1 MRLSLTLAALAA
13 LLVPSLTFA
22 EDEKPREGGSK
33 EKLTGVPET
42 LRGFSGMLIG
52 TLVDKDVE
60 EGELTVD
67 VQHVARVWRNNK
79 AKNPRSVVGRRVVL
93 NNITGKW
100 LDTVLILK
108 KGETLEFEAQHQ
120 RGDALRFPGEWL
132 KKVEP
137 FKAENYPSPPNE
149 FRGFQGLV
157 IGTIEQKRTESRE
170 LVVKVK
176 DIGRP
181 FKGNRAKKPE
191 SAVGKRIVVAGFWGR
206 MQKPFDPLKKGDTI
220 RFGLQHRVTQSD
232 HFSVIEGV
240 AKVGADAKIESRP
253 KEEPR
258 KDRPVEKEVKLEKP
272 ADPTKFPEDALRGFR
287 GVLVGKVL
295 SRDAEKGVMTIDVER
310 VPRVFRNNK
319 ASVPK
324 RAQGYH
330 ITLTGISGR
339 FVDTLLLLKKGD
351 RVEVAAFHNRGTKMD
366 FPGELLRKAKTE
378 KEED

>member
-132 KKVEP
+132 KKV
-137 FKAENYPSPPNE
+137 
-149 FRGFQGLV
+149 V
-157 IGTIEQKRTESRE
+157 
-170 LVVKVK
+170 
-176 DIGRP
+176 
-181 FKGNRAKKPE
+181 
-191 SAVGKRIVVAGFWGR
+191 
-206 MQKPFDPLKKGDTI
+206 
-220 RFGLQHRVTQSD
+220 
-232 HFSVIEGV
+232 
-240 AKVGADAKIESRP
+240 
-253 KEEPR
+253 
-258 KDRPVEKEVKLEKP
+258 
-272 ADPTKFPEDALRGFR
+272 
-287 GVLVGKVL
+287 
-295 SRDAEKGVMTIDVER
+295 
-310 VPRVFRNNK
+310 
-319 ASVPK
+319 
-324 RAQGYH
+324 
-330 ITLTGISGR
+330 
-339 FVDTLLLLKKGD
+339 
-351 RVEVAAFHNRGTKMD
+351 
-366 FPGELLRKAKTE
+366 
-378 KEED
+378 